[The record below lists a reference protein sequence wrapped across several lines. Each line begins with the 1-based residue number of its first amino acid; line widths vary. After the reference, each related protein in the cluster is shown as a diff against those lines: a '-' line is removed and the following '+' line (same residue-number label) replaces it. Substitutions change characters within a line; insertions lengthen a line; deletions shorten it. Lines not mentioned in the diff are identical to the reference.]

1 LNGAEPRSTWRVIV
15 DALRN
20 PVVNLLALAR
30 KIEAAHISD
39 PASTPDM
46 APEATTTTD
55 KITVE
60 APPSTSAKAVPETST
75 AEALR
80 NPVVDLPRLAKE
92 IEAAH
97 FPEPTSTRDTAPETS
112 TTDKTTVEATQ
123 SISAEAEP
131 ETTAAGKD
139 IAAVPESTLTSEPV
153 PETTPTDSAVGTTIA
168 TEEVKSK
175 PPSKLLALQHEIK
188 GLHQRFNSIKE
199 STIKCLEK
207 FRITVVSVVYMLT
220 SVLFVFEHKDF
231 LGKKHKALC
240 QCEDH
245 WELFGELNLY
255 WNYLSYSLM
264 DGLVGQLVHR
274 NSAFITIQ
282 EQMTVYKEDML
293 EFRRRT
299 TLVLFCKVSPT
310 ILRISEADPS
320 GISEVDLQK
329 MVTEHQWPQTVT
341 LEDVEQFR
349 KGFLQTFSLPE
360 CAVMVHRI
368 RTGSFEVTWF
378 VFLPPTIIQL
388 LKESRGRIWVFKD
401 FKVSSAVI
409 DGELVYQ
416 PSHHKPA
423 TPIPLPASEM
433 TATTTDPLMEE
444 AHCVVPS

>member
-1 LNGAEPRSTWRVIV
+1 MYKQPKDRLLYVISAFLNGAEPRSTWRVIV

-55 KITVE
+55 KATTG
-60 APPSTSAKAVPETST
+60 STSAKE
-75 AEALR
+75 
-80 NPVVDLPRLAKE
+80 
-92 IEAAH
+92 
-97 FPEPTSTRDTAPETS
+97 
-112 TTDKTTVEATQ
+112 
-123 SISAEAEP
+123 
-131 ETTAAGKD
+131 
-139 IAAVPESTLTSEPV
+139 V
-153 PETTPTDSAVGTTIA
+153 PETTTAGSDIVAVPQSTTASEPVLETTPTEKDPATGTA
-168 TEEVKSK
+168 TGGEVVKYK
-175 PPSKLLALQHEIK
+175 PPSQPSPDTGSKSEIAALEGEVK
-188 GLHQRFNSIKE
+188 GLHKRFSAIKE
-199 STIKCLEK
+199 STIHCLERC
-207 FRITVVSVVYMLT
+207 RIKVMAVVYMLT
-220 SVLFVFEHKDF
+220 SVLSVFEHKKY
-231 LGKKHKALC
+231 LKENHKALR

-245 WELFGELNLY
+245 WELFGELNLH
-255 WNYLSYSLM
+255 WNYLSYGLM
-264 DGLVGQLVHR
+264 DGLVDELACR
-274 NSAFITIQ
+274 NNAFITIQ

-349 KGFLQTFSLPE
+349 KGFLRTFSLTE